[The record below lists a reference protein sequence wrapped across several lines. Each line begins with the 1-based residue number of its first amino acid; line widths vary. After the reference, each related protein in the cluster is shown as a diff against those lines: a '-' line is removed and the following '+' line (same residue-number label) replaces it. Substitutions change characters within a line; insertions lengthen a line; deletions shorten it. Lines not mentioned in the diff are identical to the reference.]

1 MRSVRNKFLLSPN
14 RSQFLRASYYCGWA
28 IFLAAFVAI
37 GGRELWMGAR
47 GNFLAPRPYASI
59 DSYLEELLEISNASE
74 TCARALARIS
84 GPREVVFLC
93 PGRNARA
100 DFVYDLLTYLSWPQ
114 QFQKVEIDR
123 LDLEQWVQSIDKGST
138 SALIFFSV
146 PPPSE
151 FTQGWRLGPHLV
163 IVPLDQP

>member
-1 MRSVRNKFLLSPN
+1 MQNKFLRSPN
-14 RSQFLRASYYCGWA
+14 RSQLLRTSYYLGWA
-28 IFLAAFVAI
+28 IFLAVFVAI
-37 GGRELWMGAR
+37 GSRELWIGAW
-47 GNFLAPRPYASI
+47 GNFLVPRPYASI
-59 DSYLEELLEISNASE
+59 DSYLEELLEISNGSE

-84 GPREVVFLC
+84 GPREIVFLA

-123 LDLEQWVQSIDKGST
+123 LDIEQKIQSIDKRST
-138 SALIFFSV
+138 SALIFFST

-151 FTQGWRLGPHLV
+151 FTRGWRLGPHLV
-163 IVPLDQP
+163 IVPLDEP